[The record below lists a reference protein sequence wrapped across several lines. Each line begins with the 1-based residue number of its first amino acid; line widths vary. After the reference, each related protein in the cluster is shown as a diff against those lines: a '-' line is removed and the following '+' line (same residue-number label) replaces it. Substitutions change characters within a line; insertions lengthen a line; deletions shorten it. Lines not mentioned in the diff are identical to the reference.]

1 MKINS
6 SPSHCTLVFN
16 FTVADKDF
24 TVSLYQDL
32 KTNEKV
38 VNVLNPDGSNVED
51 VAFLELITK
60 YAIDKY
66 SITYDPGD
74 DANDQPNLDPAI

>member
-16 FTVADKDF
+16 FTVSGKDF

-32 KTNEKV
+32 KTNDKSV
-38 VNVLNPDGSNVED
+38 SVLNPDGTIVED
-51 VAFLELITK
+51 ADICQLITK
-60 YAIDKY
+60 YAIDRY

-74 DANDQPNLDPAI
+74 DTEDQPNLDPPI

>member
-16 FTVADKDF
+16 FTVSDKDF

-32 KTNEKV
+32 KTNEKSV
-38 VNVLNPDGSNVED
+38 SVLNPDGTNVED
-51 VAFLELITK
+51 VNICQLITK

-66 SITYDPGD
+66 SITYDPGED
-74 DANDQPNLDPAI
+74 VEDQPNLDPAI

>member
-16 FTVADKDF
+16 FTVSGKDF

-32 KTNEKV
+32 KTNDKSV
-38 VNVLNPDGSNVED
+38 SVLNPDGTIVED
-51 VAFLELITK
+51 ADICQLITK
-60 YAIDKY
+60 YAIDRY

-74 DANDQPNLDPAI
+74 DTEDQPNLDPAI